1 MGVYDVLAEQAPRFA
16 GWGLAVAE
24 AFAAGPAE
32 VAVVG
37 PLDDPRRAELYR
49 TALLGTSPGAAVVA
63 GDPRE
68 AASHAVPLLQDRP
81 LVGDRP
87 AAYVCRQFVCAAPTT
102 DPAQLAAEIGARR

>member
-1 MGVYDVLAEQAPRFA
+1 MLADQAPRFA

-24 AFAAGPAE
+24 ALAAGPAE

-37 PLDDPRRAELYR
+37 PVDDPARAELYR
-49 TALLGTSPGAAVVA
+49 TALLGTSPGAVVVA
-63 GDPRE
+63 GDPRD

-81 LVGDRP
+81 LVGGRP